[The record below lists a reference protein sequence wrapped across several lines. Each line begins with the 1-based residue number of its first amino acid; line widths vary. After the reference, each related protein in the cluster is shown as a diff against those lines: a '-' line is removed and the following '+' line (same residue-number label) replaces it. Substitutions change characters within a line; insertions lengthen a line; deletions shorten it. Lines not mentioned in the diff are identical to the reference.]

1 MWAEW
6 SRATAGGI
14 AAGSE
19 QRTECTLDLDLRVL
33 DMRSAATREAIGVTL
48 DDLTGAWSPE
58 MANPSC
64 LAVARAARD
73 AGADAFV
80 VPSAARPGG
89 WNVAVLPTAFDA
101 VRVIRRRRAR
111 PPSSKDAVVAG
122 ATISA

>member
-14 AAGSE
+14 GAVDEERS
-19 QRTECTLDLDLRVL
+19 ECTLDLDLRVL

-73 AGADAFV
+73 AGADGFL
-80 VPSAARPGG
+80 VPSAARPDG

-101 VRVIRRRRAR
+101 VRVVRRRRAR
-111 PPSSKDAVVAG
+111 PPSSRTAVVADT
-122 ATISA
+122 TISA